1 MAAAGAS
8 AYTAL
13 GNLGIKKIIIIN
25 LLGLNLNTRHRAIV
39 ENIVFNLCARF
50 NDDRFLKWK
59 SLSTL
64 KIWWQPQEQEQQ
76 EQRSWPWGPV
86 SGPNNKSNYDSI
98 PKSVYSVFYYKINYY
113 EWVF

>member
-50 NDDRFLKWK
+50 NDDRFLK
-59 SLSTL
+59 
-64 KIWWQPQEQEQQ
+64 
-76 EQRSWPWGPV
+76 
-86 SGPNNKSNYDSI
+86 
-98 PKSVYSVFYYKINYY
+98 
-113 EWVF
+113 